1 MSKFSYFPQTEE
13 DIRVMLDRIGVS
25 SLDDLYSDVP
35 SDCLYK
41 GEYDLP
47 EAMSEQQVRDFFES
61 LASKNSRLKVLVGQG
76 AYDHY
81 VPSVIPYI
89 TSRSEFL
96 TAYTPYQ
103 CEISQ
108 GTLR

>member
-47 EAMSEQQVRDFFES
+47 EAMSE
-61 LASKNSRLKVLVGQG
+61 
-76 AYDHY
+76 
-81 VPSVIPYI
+81 
-89 TSRSEFL
+89 
-96 TAYTPYQ
+96 
-103 CEISQ
+103 
-108 GTLR
+108 